1 MTMVTIAIPCFGHAD
16 ILGRALDSALAQTWP
31 AREIIVIDDGSPA
44 EEAQRISLICEKA
57 DPNIRVLRVTNRGLP
72 NARNT
77 ALMLAQGDA
86 FLPLDAD
93 DWLDPTFIEKTVPH
107 LKTADIVCV
116 GLQEHGA
123 RVGTFMPGYD
133 RPLNLVTP
141 ELLERQNNLFYC
153 CLYSTALLRSV
164 GGWNGRM
171 INGWE
176 DWDLWWDLFR
186 RSNVSFAAVN
196 EVLFH
201 YDVRT
206 DGMAYET
213 DRLWRDWN
221 LNEMRR
227 HHHLS
232 DNAISAPAE
241 PTPPGP
247 RSHTQRLGV
256 LGRLSQR
263 NP

>member
-1 MTMVTIAIPCFGHAD
+1 MTSVTIAIPCYGQAD
-16 ILGRALDSALAQTWP
+16 TLERALDSALAQTWP
-31 AREIIVIDDGSPA
+31 AQEIIVVDDGSPDDEA
-44 EEAQRISLICEKA
+44 EQIADICAAYPDVTLIW
-57 DPNIRVLRVTNRGLP
+57 ITNRGLP

-77 ALMLAQGDA
+77 ALMLAQSDA
-86 FLPLDAD
+86 LIPLDGD
-93 DWLDPTFIEKTVPH
+93 DWLDPYFIEKTMPL

-123 RVGTFMPGYD
+123 RTGTFMPGYD

-153 CLYSTALLRSV
+153 CLYSVPLLRSV

-171 INGWE
+171 VNGWE

-186 RSNVSFAAVN
+186 RGDMRFAAVN

-206 DGMAYET
+206 EGMAYET

-221 LNEMRR
+221 LTEMRR
-227 HHHLS
+227 HHHLGE
-232 DNAISAPAE
+232 NIVPAPAE
-241 PTPPGP
+241 ATPSGP
-247 RSHTQRLGV
+247 STHVERLGI
-256 LGRLSQR
+256 LGRLSQER
-263 NP
+263 